1 MDCRKV
7 FLGVD
12 VGSVSTNLVLI
23 DAYQLDVIEKVYV
36 RTQGRPVQ
44 ILQQALAYV
53 AERGKWQVL
62 GVGTTGS
69 GRQLA
74 GVIL

>member
-44 ILQQALAYV
+44 ILQ
-53 AERGKWQVL
+53 
-62 GVGTTGS
+62 
-69 GRQLA
+69 
-74 GVIL
+74 